1 MRYYPIL
8 LDLKDKVCAVIGG
21 GSVAQR
27 KINALLKAG
36 ARVKVISPKLTKGI
50 EKLKEKKKV
59 VHRAS
64 TYTKDYL
71 KDTFLAIAATNSQA
85 INKQVAL
92 DAASCGIL
100 INVVDAPALSNFIVP
115 SVIAKK
121 DLIISISTS
130 GKAPCLS
137 KRIRKDLEKLLVP
150 EYATFLSL
158 LKEIRGTIKSRC
170 LNAKQKALVLNGLVE
185 TRV

>member
-8 LDLKDKVCAVIGG
+8 LDLKGKECVVVGG

-27 KINALLKAG
+27 KVYALLKAG
-36 ARVKVISPKLTKGI
+36 ARVKVISPKLTKGLR
-50 EKLKEKKKV
+50 ELKKKKKI
-59 VHRAS
+59 ACLSS
-64 TYTKDYL
+64 TYTKGSLQDA
-71 KDTFLAIAATNSQA
+71 FLVIAATNSQVT
-85 INKQVAL
+85 NKQVAL
-92 DAASCGIL
+92 DAASRGSL
-100 INVVDAPALSNFIVP
+100 INVVDASVLSNFIVP

-150 EYATFLSL
+150 EYAIFLSR
-158 LKEIRGTIKSRC
+158 LKEIRGNIKLRC
-170 LNAKQKALVLNGLVE
+170 LNAKQKAQVLHSLVE
-185 TRV
+185 AKV